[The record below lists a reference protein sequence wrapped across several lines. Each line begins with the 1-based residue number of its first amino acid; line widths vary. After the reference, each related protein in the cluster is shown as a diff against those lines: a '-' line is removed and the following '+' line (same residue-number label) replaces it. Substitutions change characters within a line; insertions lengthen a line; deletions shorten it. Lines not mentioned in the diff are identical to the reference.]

1 MVPACSHKIPRV
13 PWYSGSSLPTS
24 YFNYGNVT
32 LSVSPFQKIRLYSIV
47 RYVSPLPLYISLY
60 KGLGSYHFARHYFGN
75 HCFIFFSSGYLDV
88 SVPRVPSTTLCI
100 HVAVRTP
107 QYVGSPIR
115 ISTDLSSFATPRSFS
130 QLVTSFFGA

>member
-1 MVPACSHKIPRV
+1 MSRGTPDTHCQSHISTTGISPSLS
-13 PWYSGSSLPTS
+13 PLSS
-24 YFNYGNVT
+24 
-32 LSVSPFQKIRLYSIV
+32 KIRLYSIV

-60 KGLGSYHFARHYFGN
+60 TGLGSYPFARHYSGN

-115 ISTDLSSFATPRSFS
+115 ISTDLCSFATPRSFS

>member
-1 MVPACSHKIPRV
+1 MVPAYSHKIPRV

-32 LSVSPFQKIRLYSIV
+32 LSVVPFQKLRLYLIV
-47 RYVSPLPLYISLY
+47 RYVSPLPLNISLY
-60 KGLGSYHFARHYFGN
+60 SGLGSYHFARHYFGN

>member
-1 MVPACSHKIPRV
+1 MVPAYSHKIPRV

-24 YFNYGNVT
+24 YFDYGNVT
-32 LSVSPFQKIRLYSIV
+32 LFVSPFQKIRLYSIV

-100 HVAVRTP
+100 HVAVRIP
-107 QYVGSPIR
+107 QYVGFPIR
-115 ISTDLSSFATPRSFS
+115 ISTDQCSFAAPRSFS